1 MHKNRMTAEETLFEL
16 EPILYSITYGIQAV
30 GAIHTAMAEGQSAPE
45 GFYNALYYVW
55 DKLTDD
61 AGKAAAIVNG
71 ATEKC
76 VAGPII
82 PADWPTFG
90 EVVRQM
96 EKNHA
101 QQA

>member
-1 MHKNRMTAEETLFEL
+1 MHKPNMTAEEALMEL
-16 EPILYSITYGIQAV
+16 EPILYSITYGLQAV
-30 GAIHTAMAEGQSAPE
+30 GAIHTAMSEGHSAPE

-71 ATEKC
+71 ATEKHG
-76 VAGPII
+76 AKPII
-82 PADWPTFG
+82 PADWPTVG

-96 EKNHA
+96 EREHA
-101 QQA
+101 Q